1 MSLDLAGKPRRL
13 LTDMSKQTI
22 GVILI
27 FSPPVLLVVS
37 LAIINY
43 IEGWKRAVRKYK
55 NFADNFDL
63 ICMTIATACAVM
75 LFTGM
80 YLILS

>member
-1 MSLDLAGKPRRL
+1 
-13 LTDMSKQTI
+13 MSKQAI

-27 FSPPVLLVVS
+27 FSPPILLVIS

-43 IEGWKRAVRKYK
+43 IEGWKRAFRKYR

-63 ICMTIATACAVM
+63 ICMTIATVCMAM

-80 YLILS
+80 YLILN